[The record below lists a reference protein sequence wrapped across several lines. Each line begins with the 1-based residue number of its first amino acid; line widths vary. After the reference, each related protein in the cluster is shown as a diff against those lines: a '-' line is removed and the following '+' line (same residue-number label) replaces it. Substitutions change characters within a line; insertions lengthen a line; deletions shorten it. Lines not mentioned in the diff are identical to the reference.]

1 MHREIHRPEGAALKA
16 LRQAGLRQLWK
27 NWLHDR
33 RARRNRRPDL
43 RLRIARRFS
52 VVIAV
57 AAVTLWLPWLLAA
70 ALGWAALVPWSLSA
84 LGLLLLV
91 AITIQQARTLAD
103 ELAQPLHQLSRG
115 MAQFAQDRDASL
127 PAPSAIATVEMEA
140 LYTEFRRSASRLRGT
155 DAQVRT
161 TMADSQ
167 RLRSELE
174 KVLNQQDAVIA
185 ARTSELERKAMQ
197 LAAANTELEKM
208 AAEDGLTGLSNRR
221 AFDNFLDTAWRHSMR
236 QGHPVA
242 LLLIDVDNFKAYND
256 TYGHPMGDSCLQRVA
271 QVLKEHA
278 RRSLDLVARY
288 GGEEFVVVLPDTG
301 SQHAAKLAQR
311 ISQAVRALQ
320 IPSEA
325 GVDGIVTVSLGV
337 AALTPRRGI
346 GPDVLVEQADS
357 ALYRAKRNGRD
368 TVEVADGTDGD
379 ALAEVDAA

>member
-1 MHREIHRPEGAALKA
+1 MWRFWWRDRSARRDRRPELAV
-16 LRQAGLRQLWK
+16 RV
-27 NWLHDR
+27 
-33 RARRNRRPDL
+33 
-43 RLRIARRFS
+43 ARRFAS
-52 VVIAV
+52 LVGV
-57 AAVTLWLPWLLAA
+57 AAVSLWTPWIVSASFGLPAWAPWL
-70 ALGWAALVPWSLSA
+70 LSA
-84 LGLLLLV
+84 LGMGVLV
-91 AITIQQARTLAD
+91 LSARYHAQCLTS
-103 ELAQPLHQLSRG
+103 ELAQPLRQLSQG
-115 MAQFAQDRDASL
+115 MAQFALDKNASL
-127 PAPSAIATVEMEA
+127 PAPGPVATVEMEA
-140 LYTEFRRSASRLRGT
+140 LFTEFRRSASRLRGT

-221 AFDNFLDTAWRHSMR
+221 AFDQFLDTAWRHSMR

-242 LLLIDVDNFKAYND
+242 LLLIDVDHFKSYND

-271 QVLKEHA
+271 LVLKEHA

-288 GGEEFVVVLPDTG
+288 GGEEFVVVLPDTAAP
-301 SQHAAKLAQR
+301 HAIQLAHR
-311 ISQAVRALQ
+311 ISKAVRALQ

-325 GVDGIVTVSLGV
+325 GVNGVVTISVGV

-346 GPDVLVEQADS
+346 DADVLVEQADS
-357 ALYRAKRNGRD
+357 ALYRAKRGGRD
-368 TVEVADGTDGD
+368 SVESADAADGD
-379 ALAEVDAA
+379 ALVEVDAA